1 LWRTAAPATGGQF
14 GSFFVSSL
22 TDLTGDGIPDV
33 YVGDYAD
40 AAGSGRPVV
49 LSGSDGSEVFAWPGS
64 TGAGAGPGRGAGD
77 VNGDGVDDLAVGHYQ
92 FGADGA
98 GKVEVRSGAD
108 GALLRTITST
118 TPGENLGFD
127 AVGIGDVN
135 DDGRPDLL
143 VSAAAGETVYVI
155 AG

>member
-1 LWRTAAPATGGQF
+1 
-14 GSFFVSSL
+14 V
-22 TDLTGDGIPDV
+22 PDV

-40 AAGSGRPVV
+40 SAGSGRPVV
-49 LSGSDGSEVFAWPGS
+49 LSGSDGSEVFARPG
-64 TGAGAGPGRGAGD
+64 TPGAGAGPGRGAGD
-77 VNGDGVDDLAVGHYQ
+77 VNGDGFEDLAIGHYG
-92 FGADGA
+92 FGADDA
-98 GKVEVRSGAD
+98 GRLEVRSGAD
-108 GALLRTITST
+108 GSLLRTVTST
-118 TPGENLGFD
+118 TPGESFGFD